1 MRENLSQFVLTKKL
15 LATCFLGLFLILCI
29 VASVNADTD
38 VANKGAQL
46 ALGEKLYNDV
56 NLSLNADQ
64 SCATCHNPNPK
75 VSLVV
80 GSFIDD
86 RAPVLALTGHDP
98 PWPAL
103 VPPPVSQGSDD
114 NPSITTDDRFGGRNT
129 PSAAYAAFSPAFR
142 FDEVAGLYVGGQFWD
157 GREMNL
163 AGQAAGPFRNPVEM
177 AMPDK
182 SAVVLAL
189 QADYPRYQ
197 DLFKAAYVTKD
208 GPFDLKAVDGTSNQ
222 AVLEAYDLMAK
233 AIGEFEK
240 TQLFNK
246 FNSKYDYFLAGQGTL
261 TAEEEKGLKLFEGK
275 AMCALCHI
283 SQASIAPNGGPMPP
297 LFTDFTYDNL
307 GVPKNYFIEVLN
319 GAQDPDLGLGGVLS
333 DLAQDGKFKVMTLRN
348 IEITAPYAHNG
359 VFQTLEEIVHFYNT
373 RDVLG
378 ICADNMDSE
387 FGVTCWPA
395 PDVADNMN
403 VAELGDLSLS
413 AKQEQR
419 IVLFLKTLTDRDLDD
434 YKTVFDAEFFPP
446 MP

>member
-1 MRENLSQFVLTKKL
+1 MRKNSAQFILSKKL

-29 VASVNADTD
+29 AASVNADTA
-38 VANKGAQL
+38 VRNKARQLELGA
-46 ALGEKLYNDV
+46 KLYNDA

-75 VSLVV
+75 GSLVV

-86 RAPVLALTGHDP
+86 RLPVVALTSHVP
-98 PWPAL
+98 PWPTA
-103 VPPPVSQGSDD
+103 VPPPVSQGSDPD
-114 NPSITTDDRFGGRNT
+114 LFGGRNT
-129 PSAAYAAFSPAFR
+129 PSSAYAAFSPAFR

-157 GREMNL
+157 GREMSL

-177 AMPDK
+177 AMVDK
-182 SAVVLAL
+182 SAVVSAL
-189 QADYPRYQ
+189 QADRRYRRLFAAAYQ
-197 DLFKAAYVTKD
+197 DENGV
-208 GPFDLKAVDGTSNQ
+208 PFDLGSVDTFSNQ
-222 AVLEAYDLMAK
+222 GALEAYDLMAK

-261 TAEEEKGLKLFEGK
+261 TADEKKGLKLFEGK
-275 AMCALCHI
+275 AKCALCHI

-297 LFTDFTYDNL
+297 LFTDYTYDNL
-307 GVPKNYFIEVLN
+307 GVPTNAYIDILKPDT
-319 GAQDPDLGLGGVLS
+319 APQPADLGLGGVL
-333 DLAQDGKFKVMTLRN
+333 DDPAQDGKFKVMSLRN

-378 ICADNMDSE
+378 ICPTDNMDPG

-395 PDVADNMN
+395 PEVRANMN

-419 IVLFLKTLTDRDLDD
+419 IVLFLKTLTDRDLTDFPS
-434 YKTVFDAEFFPP
+434 VFDAAAFPP